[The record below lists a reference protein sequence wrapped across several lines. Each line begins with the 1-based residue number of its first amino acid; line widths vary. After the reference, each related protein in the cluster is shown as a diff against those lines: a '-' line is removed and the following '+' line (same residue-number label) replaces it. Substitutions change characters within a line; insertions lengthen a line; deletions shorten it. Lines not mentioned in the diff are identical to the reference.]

1 MALRRRSSLL
11 NCGIDFSEPQ
21 PMFEAAI
28 QAFGET
34 FSPPLRKILLKSL
47 GLAFLLLLVLGMVL
61 QGVIT
66 HLVTLPYPFDT
77 ALAVVSA
84 LGLIAGAVYLVPPI
98 TSLVASLFFDD
109 IAEQVERRNFPAD
122 APGKALPITT
132 STMLSIRFFGIVLLV
147 NLCALLLLILPGI
160 NVGVF
165 FAANAYLLSREFFE
179 LAAMRFRPIPEARAL
194 RKEHAVRIFA
204 CGLIIACVVFVPILN
219 LITPVFATAFMVR
232 MHKKISAE
240 IARRPAVR
248 APSPVPD

>member
-1 MALRRRSSLL
+1 ML
-11 NCGIDFSEPQ
+11 
-21 PMFEAAI
+21 EAAI
-28 QAFGET
+28 QAFGEP

-47 GLAFLLLLVLGMVL
+47 GLALLLLIVLGMVL

-77 ALAVVSA
+77 ALAIIAA

-109 IAEQVERRNFPAD
+109 IAEQVERRNFPND

-132 STMLSIRFFGIVLLV
+132 STMLSIRFFGLVLLV
-147 NLCALLLLILPGI
+147 NLCALLLLIVPGVNI
-160 NVGVF
+160 GVF
-165 FAANAYLLSREFFE
+165 FVANAYLLSREFFE
-179 LAAMRFRPIPEARAL
+179 LAAMRFRPIAEARAL
-194 RKEHAVRIFA
+194 RKEHALRIFC
-204 CGLIIACVVFVPILN
+204 CGLIIACIVFVPILT

-240 IARRPAVR
+240 RAGRPAIR
-248 APSPVPD
+248 ASSPIPD

>member
-1 MALRRRSSLL
+1 
-11 NCGIDFSEPQ
+11 
-21 PMFEAAI
+21 MFEAAI

-47 GLAFLLLLVLGMVL
+47 GLALLLLIVLGMVL

-66 HLVTLPYPFDT
+66 HLVALPYPFDT

-84 LGLIAGAVYLVPPI
+84 LGLIAGAVYLMPPI

-132 STMLSIRFFGIVLLV
+132 STMLSVRFFGIVLLV

-165 FAANAYLLSREFFE
+165 FVANAYLLSREFFE

-194 RKEHAVRIFA
+194 RKKHALHIFL

-240 IARRPAVR
+240 IARRLAVR
-248 APSPVPD
+248 APSPAAD